1 MSIQHRSRTVPAT
14 PERLWGVL
22 ADFGAISAWA
32 PNVDHSCLLTEETT
46 GVGTTRR
53 IQAGRI
59 TLLETITRWD
69 PGLSL
74 AYTIEGLPTVQLVKN
89 EWQLDPVAAGTL
101 VSLITRIEPGPK
113 PIHKLVAKA
122 LSLKL
127 IGASKQLLSGLE
139 KSTS

>member
-1 MSIQHRSRTVPAT
+1 GLLLSDWPAKT
-14 PERLWGVL
+14 
-22 ADFGAISAWA
+22 DFGAISDWA
-32 PNVDHSCLLTEETT
+32 PDVDHSCLLTEGHT

-74 AYTIEGLPTVQLVKN
+74 AYTIEGLPTVRLVKN

-113 PIHKLVAKA
+113 PVHKLVAKA
-122 LSLKL
+122 LSRKL
-127 IGASKQLLSGLE
+127 TGASKQMLSGLE
-139 KSTS
+139 KATS